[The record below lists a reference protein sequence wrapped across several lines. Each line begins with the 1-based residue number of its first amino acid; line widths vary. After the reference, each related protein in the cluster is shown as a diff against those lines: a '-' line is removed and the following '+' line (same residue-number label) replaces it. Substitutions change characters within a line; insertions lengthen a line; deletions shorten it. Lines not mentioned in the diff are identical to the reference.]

1 MQAAERPPLV
11 MTESAEWQEAERR
24 RKARI
29 RRFVR
34 QCGANIC
41 SPRPIA
47 QARVDCALALSH
59 LGAWEPTGQGRCMAL
74 LETPGSLG
82 AICGQARCT
91 CRPLDG
97 NCLLLDEG
105 WA

>member
-1 MQAAERPPLV
+1 MR
-11 MTESAEWQEAERR
+11 
-24 RKARI
+24 
-29 RRFVR
+29 
-34 QCGANIC
+34 